1 VFLFLPTCLTRV
13 PAVVVLTGM
22 VISSASFIFYTLGAF
37 RASRSIHKQLI
48 ESVLGTSLRWLDVTP
63 TSRVIARCTVDIR
76 AVDSTIAHELLWL
89 LEASFKMLVQLAGV
103 VLFTPIFVLPGVLV
117 GFLGRSEAPLI
128 VSVNKHSLG
137 GWCGQM
143 YIAAQV
149 SPQTGFH
156 LQSHNQLSSS
166 V

>member
-1 VFLFLPTCLTRV
+1 MPVFIFLPICLTRV
-13 PAVVVLTGM
+13 PAVVVLTGL
-22 VISSASFIFYTLGAF
+22 VISAATFIFYAFGSF

-76 AVDSTIAHELLWL
+76 TVDTTVAHHLLWL
-89 LEASFKMLVQLAGV
+89 LDMSIAMLVQLAAV

-128 VSVNKHSLG
+128 VSVNKQCLG
-137 GWCGQM
+137 GWCGQI

-149 SPQTGFH
+149 RLRTGSH
-156 LQSHNQLSSS
+156 LQS
-166 V
+166 